1 MNYYIA
7 KIVFRI
13 TTAHPG
19 ALGQFDEHL
28 RLIQATSFEEA
39 FRKARLI
46 GIGEEDSTQNGH
58 AAWEFVNISE
68 LLPLQQLCD
77 GAELYSRIHE
87 TPEVRSYINLV
98 HLKAAEL
105 AR

>member
-13 TTAHPG
+13 TTAQPG

-28 RLIQATSFEEA
+28 RLIHATTFEEA

-46 GIGEEDSTQNGH
+46 GIGEEDPSQDGD
-58 AAWEFVNISE
+58 ASWEFVNIAE
-68 LLPLQQLCD
+68 LFPLQQLCD